1 MISRKD
7 RLPEP
12 VETEPRLID
21 PAGVGHP
28 GVIETENLS
37 PQSRLRFPLF
47 AQNGDVEFRL
57 QAISEKIPCRYAVTV
72 VKVMIGFNNEIVV
85 AVFIRQSNVELGVI
99 DAVRVG
105 VRIGWIKRREFDT

>member
-7 RLPEP
+7 RLPETI
-12 VETEPRLID
+12 ETKTRFID
-21 PAGVGHP
+21 PAGVRHP

-57 QAISEKIPCRYAVTV
+57 QAVAEKVTRGHAVAL
-72 VKVMIGFNNEIVV
+72 VKVMVSFDDEIVV
-85 AVFIRQSNVELGVI
+85 AVFVRQSNVELGVI

-105 VRIGWIKRREFDT
+105 VRIGWIKRRELDT